1 MEEEKLLVGEAME
14 NVKFIRD
21 GDKLIVGDDTQ
32 LIVNL
37 KNQRNYIKVQGQLI
51 PYYRKV
57 LFSDDL
63 LAGKRKQVMNTAVRY
78 YYHQACEVAKGLEIA
93 KNYRQRVNT
102 TVREIR

>member
-21 GDKLIVGDDTQ
+21 GDKLIIGDDTQ
-32 LIVNL
+32 LIVDL
-37 KNQRNYIKVQGQLI
+37 KYQRNYIKVQGQLI

-63 LAGKRKQVMNTAVRY
+63 LEGKREQVMNTAVRY
-78 YYHQACEVAKGLEIA
+78 YYHQACEVAKGLELA

-102 TVREIR
+102 TVREIM